1 MEWLESY
8 RDSLLIGLVIVN
20 LVMLIILV
28 TNSVRLG
35 KLKMRMSALLGDTGG
50 NSLEEAIVSNHEQ
63 LSELRTEQQRLNQNI
78 DNLSRQLKQMK
89 AKTAIMRYNA
99 FQETGSDLSFS
110 VAIVDESGN
119 GLVLTGIH
127 SRNETQIYAKPLEQ
141 GQSKYPLSPEEVEVI
156 QQALNS

>member
-50 NSLEEAIVSNHEQ
+50 NSLEEAIVGNHEQ

-78 DNLSRQLKQMK
+78 DNLSRRLKQMK

-127 SRNETQIYAKPLEQ
+127 SRNGTQIYAKPLEQ